1 MYGKDKNKKPKF
13 SLYLFFNQIPQPQKT
28 MPSTPPKYPNLI
40 LFYFSGTGNAR
51 FAAQKIATLVRDKQV
66 EATVYNIAEVKRD
79 YPEIPEDALIGFCYP
94 THGFNAAP
102 SLLNFVFRFP
112 KGKNRVFLLNTRAG
126 LKAGKVHISGIG
138 GLALWLPALF
148 LLFKGYKP
156 IGFRPLD
163 LPSNWIL
170 LHPGLTK
177 NAVKFIVRR
186 CEKTLEKFTEKILSG
201 KPVLNGLLWLPL
213 DIAVSPIAVGY
224 YFFGRYAL
232 AKTFFA
238 NYNCNN
244 CGLCIK
250 NCPVQAIKLLD
261 ERPYWSYDCESCMQC
276 VNNCPQRAIEVAHGF
291 SFFIWWLAFSV
302 VPAAILKTL
311 VKYGV
316 ITSEFLHE
324 YIDWLFNGTVFLT
337 GLIVIFFGYRILH
350 YFLRFRWFNKI
361 ITYTSFTHFK
371 FWNRYKMPESYLTQ
385 RRRDAEF

>member
-1 MYGKDKNKKPKF
+1 MQPA
-13 SLYLFFNQIPQPQKT
+13 SLPY
-28 MPSTPPKYPNLI
+28 PSLI

-51 FAAQKIATLVRDKQV
+51 FAAQKIATLARDKQV

-126 LKAGKVHISGIG
+126 LKAGRVHIAGIG

-156 IGFRPLD
+156 TGFRPLD

-177 NAVKFIVRR
+177 KAVRFIANR
-186 CEKTLEKFTEKILSG
+186 CEHTLEKFTDRILSG

-213 DIAVSPIAVGY
+213 DIAVSPISFGY
-224 YFFGRYAL
+224 YFLGRYAL
-232 AKTFFA
+232 GKTLFA
-238 NYNCNN
+238 SYDCNN
-244 CGLCIK
+244 CRLCIS
-250 NCPVQAIKLLD
+250 NCPVQAIREVD
-261 ERPYWSYDCESCMQC
+261 DRPYWTFKCESCMRC
-276 VNNCPQRAIEVAHGF
+276 INNCPRRAIETAHGF

-302 VPAAILKTL
+302 VPMAVLKAL
-311 VKYGV
+311 VKYGI
-316 ITSEFLHE
+316 ITTAFLNE
-324 YIDWLFNGTVFLT
+324 YIDLLFNGTVFLT
-337 GLIVIFFGYRILH
+337 ALIVIFWGYEILH
-350 YFLRFRWFNKI
+350 YFLRFRWINKI
-361 ITYTSFTHFK
+361 ITFTSFTHFR
-371 FWNRYKMPESYLTQ
+371 FWNRYRMPTK
-385 RRRDAEF
+385 